1 MSVGAYLIGGKDL
14 AKKTSLG
21 YNLSGMASAD
31 AAAEAADIQ
40 AEAGREAVGL
50 ARETRDIARADLAP
64 FRNFGQSNIAGLQN
78 ILSPQGQADYLR
90 NNPLF
95 NIAMDNLNRS
105 SNNTFLGRGKLGDA
119 TDQLT
124 KNAFLAG
131 QPLLQ
136 QQTGNLFNAVNL
148 GQSSAAGQANTSLQ
162 SGQSINDLI
171 TGIANSQAGGLVG
184 GANARQ
190 GGASSF
196 FNAFGGL
203 FGGAMASDRRLKR
216 NIVPRGTHGPYQV
229 YDYQYLWSDD
239 WYRGVMADEVAL
251 IKPSAV
257 IRHASGY
264 DLVNYGAL

>member
-21 YNLSGMASAD
+21 YNLSGMGAAD

-40 AEAGREAVGL
+40 AASGREAIGL
-50 ARETRDIARADLAP
+50 ARETRDIARNDLAP
-64 FRNFGQSNIAGLQN
+64 FRNFGQSNIGGLQS
-78 ILSPQGQADYLR
+78 LLTPQGQSDYLR
-90 NNPLF
+90 QNPLF
-95 NIAMDNLNRS
+95 NMALDNLDRS

-124 KNAFLAG
+124 KNVFLAG

-136 QQTGNLFNAVNL
+136 NQTANLFNAVNM

-171 TGIANSQAGGLVG
+171 TGIGNSQAGALVG

-190 GGASSF
+190 GGAGSF
-196 FNAFGGL
+196 FNAFGPL
-203 FGGAMASDRRLKR
+203 LASSDRRLKR
-216 NIVPRGTHGPYQV
+216 HITPAGKYGPYNT
-229 YDYQYLWSDD
+229 YRYQYIWSDD
-239 WYRGVMADEVAL
+239 WYLGVMADEVKL
-251 IKPSAV
+251 INPRAV
-257 IRHASGY
+257 MTDAAGF
-264 DLVNYGAL
+264 DLVNYGVL